1 VRRPNKRLRG
11 VTRFAEG
18 LGIKG
23 IKIEQ
28 GRKHAKLSGILPNG
42 APLSYTL
49 AVSPSDWRGERNV
62 RADLRRA
69 ARP

>member
-1 VRRPNKRLRG
+1 MRAGKHFRG
-11 VTRFAEG
+11 IKRFAEG
-18 LGIKG
+18 LGIKH

-28 GRKHAKLSGILPNG
+28 GRKHAKLSGILPTG

-49 AVSPSDWRGERNV
+49 SVSPSDWRGERNV

-69 ARP
+69 VQR

>member
-1 VRRPNKRLRG
+1 MRPDKRLRG
-11 VTRFAEG
+11 IRKFAEG

-28 GRKHAKLSGILPNG
+28 GRKHAKLSGTLPSG
-42 APLSYTL
+42 AALSYTL
-49 AVSPSDWRGERNV
+49 SVSPSDWRGERNV

-69 ARP
+69 VQR